1 MESALA
7 LCFLM
12 TRAPATK
19 ERTQRI
25 NVIMLFGGEEFDA
38 DERAEVG
45 GGLRFGKLDDE
56 RSAAA
61 ELFKDGLGVTE
72 DSAAKFLRVC
82 DD

>member
-1 MESALA
+1 
-7 LCFLM
+7 
-12 TRAPATK
+12 
-19 ERTQRI
+19 
-25 NVIMLFGGEEFDA
+25 MLFGGEEFDF

-45 GGLRFGKLDDE
+45 GGDGFGELDDE

-61 ELFKDGLGVTE
+61 ELFKDRLGVAE